1 MRKLYLCSR
10 FHLVLL
16 ISFLSVTAA
25 WSQTKTVT
33 GKVTAAEDGTALPG
47 VNILE
52 KGTNNGAITTVDGTY
67 SITVNEGAV
76 LAFSFVGYQTTE
88 VPVGNQTTVN
98 VALEGDVT
106 ALTEVVVIGYG
117 EVRRRDATGA
127 VASVKAED
135 FNVGVISSPE
145 QLIQGKTAGVQI
157 TSASGEPGAGV
168 NIRIRGTSS
177 VRGGNN
183 PLFVVDGIP
192 LSGADVSAGGADIG
206 RGTSSARNP
215 LNFINPNDIE
225 SMDVLK
231 DASATAIYGSRGA
244 NGVVIITTKSG
255 KNMKRQLEY
264 STNLSFARQAK
275 KFDMLDRDEFLYHAG
290 RLGADVD
297 ALDFGANTDWQD
309 AVSRTAISHRHDLS
323 FSNNYKDGNYRLSVS
338 YDNQQG
344 IIEKSA
350 LERITGRL
358 NLNHTFFSK
367 LTLGTQLTFS
377 RVNDQAPPISNNA
390 GFEGDLIG
398 ATYMANPTWP
408 RFADSQFS
416 NTNANPLAMLKYSQD
431 ETGTDRAL
439 INVSLGYDILPGLN
453 FKVNTG
459 FDRSESLREGGLS
472 PKLFL
477 SNGVFENGRAFISDI
492 ETSSDLLEAFF
503 NYNKTLG
510 SGSLSAVLGYS
521 YQEFRNKGVHT
532 LGWGFNN
539 DHLDAMV
546 TDLTYSGNLIR
557 NSISQSFQQFGFD
570 DDRFFIQTVVPE
582 PGTIDLG
589 ERPASTVRS
598 VAGDSYEYIDEL
610 QSFFG
615 RVNYTLHDKYLFTA
629 TLRADGSTKFGGDN
643 KYGFF
648 PSGAFAWRLSEEDF
662 IPEFFDDLKL
672 RLGYG
677 VTGNQEI
684 PHNLHQ
690 RRQRYAGLGQP
701 GGISIENGGNI
712 NPPGLITV
720 AFDNDNLKWEQTSQ
734 WNAGLDFGF
743 AGTKFG
749 GSLDFYRKVTT
760 DLLIQITSAQ
770 PAPQPFTWQNLDAD
784 VINSGVEF
792 TLNYYAIDTDNTNLE
807 FSLNTSYNRNIVK
820 NFNGI
825 VDTGSI
831 SGQGLTGA
839 FAQRIV
845 DGQPLYAYYVR
856 EFLGFDQNGLSIYNG
871 DFQRFL
877 GKSPIPKYNL
887 GFAINLRHKNWDF
900 STFLT
905 GQFGHYIY
913 NNTAN
918 AFFSMGSLANG
929 RNVTRDI
936 VYVGESSVNA
946 PDVSDRFLEKGDFLR
961 MQNLVV
967 GYNFN
972 MGESSTVKRLRLY
985 ASGQNLF
992 VITPYSGLDPEVNVN
1007 KAMNDVPSMGIDYVG
1022 YPRARTLTLGL
1033 SVAF

>member
-1 MRKLYLCSR
+1 MRKLYLCFWFFSTLC
-10 FHLVLL
+10 FL
-16 ISFLSVTAA
+16 ISSSTLA
-25 WSQTKTVT
+25 QTKTVS

-52 KGTNNGAITTVDGTY
+52 KGTSNGAITTVDGSY

-76 LAFSFVGYQTTE
+76 LAFSFVGYQTKE
-88 VPVGNQTTVN
+88 VTVGNQTAIN
-98 VALEGDVT
+98 VSLEGDVT

-117 EVRRRDATGA
+117 EVQRRDATGA
-127 VASVKAED
+127 VASVKSED

-192 LSGADVSAGGADIG
+192 LTGAEVSAGGADIG

-215 LNFINPNDIE
+215 LNFINPSDIE
-225 SMDVLK
+225 SMDILK

-255 KNMKRQLEY
+255 KGRKRQLEY
-264 STNLSFARQAK
+264 SSNVSFSKMANR
-275 KFDMLDRDEFLYHAG
+275 FDLLDRDQFLYHAG

-297 ALDFGANTDWQD
+297 ALDFGAKTDWQD
-309 AVSRTAISHRHDLS
+309 AISRTAVSHRHDLS

-338 YDNQQG
+338 YDNQLG
-344 IIEKSA
+344 VIKNSS

-408 RFADSQFS
+408 KFADSQFS

-431 ETGTDRAL
+431 ETGTNRAL
-439 INVSLGYDILPGLN
+439 VNVSLAYDILPGLN

-477 SNGVFENGRAFISDI
+477 SNGVFGNGRAFVSDI

-503 NYNKTLG
+503 NYQKTIG

-521 YQEFRNKGVHT
+521 YQEFTNKGRHH
-532 LGWGFNN
+532 LGWGFGN
-539 DHLDAMV
+539 DNIDNMIG
-546 TDLTYSGNLIR
+546 DLNYSSTILR
-557 NSISQSFQQFGFD
+557 NSIGQPYQQFGFD
-570 DDRFFIQTVVPE
+570 EDRFFINSLEAGDP
-582 PGTIDLG
+582 INLG

-598 VAGDSYEYIDEL
+598 VFEDNFETVDEL

-615 RVNYTLHDKYLFTA
+615 RVNYTIRDKYLMTA
-629 TLRADGSTKFGGDN
+629 TFRADGSTRFGGDN
-643 KYGFF
+643 KYGYF
-648 PSGAFAWRLSEEDF
+648 PSAAVAWRISEEPF
-662 IPEFFDDLKL
+662 IPDFFDDLKL
-672 RLGYG
+672 RVGYG

-690 RRQRYAGLGQP
+690 GRQRYAALGQP
-701 GGISIENGGNI
+701 GGPSIENGGNI
-712 NPPGLITV
+712 NPPGRITV
-720 AFDNDNLKWEQTSQ
+720 AFDNDNLQWEQTSQ
-734 WNAGLDFGF
+734 LNAGLDFSF
-743 AGTKFG
+743 AETKLS
-749 GSLDFYRKVTT
+749 GSIDYYRKVTT

-784 VINSGVEF
+784 VINSGFEF
-792 TLNYYAIDTDNTNLE
+792 TLNYYAIDTENTNLE
-807 FSLNTSYNRNIVK
+807 FSINGAYNKNVVK
-820 NFNGI
+820 NFDGI
-825 VDTGSI
+825 IDTGSI

-845 DGQPLYAYYVR
+845 DGEPLYAYYIR

-887 GFAINLRHKNWDF
+887 GFSVNLRLKNWDF

-905 GQFGHYIY
+905 GQFGHYVY

-918 AFFSMGSLANG
+918 AFFSMGSLGNG
-929 RNVTRDI
+929 RNVTEDV
-936 VYVGESSVNA
+936 VYVGESNLNA
-946 PDVSDRFLEKGDFLR
+946 PDVSTRFLEKGDFLR
-961 MQNLVV
+961 MQNLVI

-972 MGESSTVKRLRLY
+972 LGESTVKRLRLF
-985 ASGQNLF
+985 ASGQNVF
-992 VITPYSGLDPEVNVN
+992 VLTSYSGLDPEVNVN
-1007 KAMNDVPSMGIDYVG
+1007 KALNDVPSMNIDYVG

>member
-1 MRKLYLCSR
+1 MQKLYLFIRCFSI
-10 FHLVLL
+10 LL
-16 ISFLSVTAA
+16 LLGFTPALA
-25 WSQTKTVT
+25 QTKTVT
-33 GKVTAAEDGTALPG
+33 GKVTAADDGSALPG

-52 KGTNNGAITTVDGTY
+52 KGTNNGAITSVDGTY
-67 SITVNEGAV
+67 SITVNENAV
-76 LAFSFVGYQTTE
+76 LAFSFVGYQTAE
-88 VPVGNQTTVN
+88 LSVGTQNTLN
-98 VALEGDVT
+98 VALQSDVT

-127 VASVKAED
+127 VASVKSED

-192 LSGADVSAGGADIG
+192 LTSSDVSAGGADIG

-215 LNFINPNDIE
+215 LNFINPSDIE

-255 KNMKRQLEY
+255 KGKKRNLEY
-264 STNLSFARQAK
+264 STNLSFSRMAK
-275 KFDMLDRDEFLYHAG
+275 KFDLLDRDQFLYHAG

-297 ALDFGANTDWQD
+297 ALDYGANTDWQD
-309 AVSRTAISHRHDLS
+309 AISRTAVSHRHDLS

-338 YDNQQG
+338 YDNQLG
-344 IIEKSA
+344 VIKNSA

-358 NLNHTFFSK
+358 NLNHTVFSK

-431 ETGTDRAL
+431 NTGTNRAL

-459 FDRSESLREGGLS
+459 FDRSESTREGGLS

-477 SNGVFENGRAFISDI
+477 SSGVFENGRAFASNI

-503 NYNKTLG
+503 NYQKTIAG
-510 SGSLSAVLGYS
+510 GSLSAVLGYS
-521 YQEFRNKGVHT
+521 YQEFSNKGRHH

-539 DHLDAMV
+539 DNIDGMIGDLNYSSTIIRDAIGQP
-546 TDLTYSGNLIR
+546 Y
-557 NSISQSFQQFGFD
+557 QQFGFD
-570 DDRFFIQTVVPE
+570 DDRFFINSLEAGVPLD
-582 PGTIDLG
+582 IG

-598 VAGDSYEYIDEL
+598 VFEDNFETVDEL

-615 RVNYTLHDKYLFTA
+615 RVNYSIKDKYLFTA
-629 TLRADGSTKFGGDN
+629 TFRADGSTRFGGDN
-643 KYGFF
+643 KYGYF
-648 PSGAFAWRLSEEDF
+648 PSGAFAWRLSEEAFMPD
-662 IPEFFDDLKL
+662 FFDDLKL

-690 RRQRYAGLGQP
+690 GRQRFIGLGQP
-701 GGISIENGGNI
+701 SGPSIENGGNI
-712 NPPGLITV
+712 NPPGLRDV
-720 AFDNDNLKWEQTSQ
+720 AYKNDKLQWEQTSQ
-734 WNAGLDFGF
+734 LNAGLDFSF
-743 AGTKFG
+743 ADTKIS
-749 GSLDFYRKVTT
+749 GSIDYYRKVTT

-770 PAPQPFTWQNLDAD
+770 PAPQPFTWTNLDAD

-807 FSLNTSYNRNIVK
+807 FSINGAYNK
-820 NFNGI
+820 NVVQDFNGI
-825 VDTGSI
+825 IDTGSI

-845 DGQPLYAYYVR
+845 DGEPLYAYYIR

-887 GFAINLRHKNWDF
+887 GFSINLRMKNWDF

-905 GQFGHYIY
+905 GQFGHYVY

-918 AFFSMGSLANG
+918 AFFSMGSLGNG
-929 RNVTRDI
+929 RNVTEDV
-936 VYVGESSVNA
+936 VYIGESNLNA
-946 PDVSDRFLEKGDFLR
+946 PDVSTRFLEKGDFLR
-961 MQNLVV
+961 MQNLVI
-967 GYNFN
+967 GYNFKL
-972 MGESSTVKRLRLY
+972 GESGVKKLRLF
-985 ASGQNLF
+985 ASGQNVF
-992 VITPYSGLDPEVNVN
+992 VITPYSGLDPEVNIN
-1007 KAMNDVPSMGIDYVG
+1007 KSLNDVPSMNIDYVG
-1022 YPRARTLTLGL
+1022 YPRPRTLTLGL
-1033 SVAF
+1033 SVGF